1 MKRDDMRASRGART
15 DESDEGAVPV
25 SASDDIRVHAVV
37 AGLVQGVGFRYKAC
51 YSAKNRGV
59 TGWGRKCSDGTVE
72 MEAEGYPADIAAVI
86 RELDEHSWGNIER
99 IESENIPL
107 EGGYG
112 FEIR

>member
-1 MKRDDMRASRGART
+1 MSMEKVRIHYIFHGT
-15 DESDEGAVPV
+15 
-25 SASDDIRVHAVV
+25 
-37 AGLVQGVGFRYKAC
+37 VQGVGFRYKAC

-59 TGWGRKCSDGTVE
+59 TGCVRNCSDGTVE